1 MSFIRM
7 YCIYYQLIIHV
18 QYMCSLYNTFSG
30 PDYCVLLNYY
40 NYCFL
45 LNMAESQP
53 SLSSFKEQFDNQ
65 LTCNVCLDQYTDPK
79 VLPCHHSFCLKCI
92 QLTPTIIKVIS
103 LLQLVLITHLYII
116 TILIS
121 HFLLGW

>member
-1 MSFIRM
+1 MTLH
-7 YCIYYQLIIHV
+7 YCYQIYYIHELV
-18 QYMCSLYNTFSG
+18 LYLTHPNLVHPF
-30 PDYCVLLNYY
+30 Y
-40 NYCFL
+40 NKQFCI
-45 LNMAESQP
+45 MAEQQH
-53 SLSSFKEQFDNQ
+53 SFKEQFDNQ

-92 QLTPTIIKVIS
+92 QQTPTIIKVIS

>member
-1 MSFIRM
+1 
-7 YCIYYQLIIHV
+7 
-18 QYMCSLYNTFSG
+18 
-30 PDYCVLLNYY
+30 
-40 NYCFL
+40 
-45 LNMAESQP
+45 MAHGRITTMT

-103 LLQLVLITHLYII
+103 LLQLVLITHLY
-116 TILIS
+116 TIVLRKS
-121 HFLLGW
+121 